1 MTDMAKIDRLIK
13 EKHTQDLA
21 RLEYDPTSG
30 TFSVKDLRI
39 VDGDEK
45 ESGPLFSGRLE
56 EMVQNLQVPVA
67 VLSDLCKE
75 LEEIDDYP
83 QTIEQAVPVG
93 GQLPISDKGRE
104 SDPTEDDEP
113 PPPALDDEE
122 KTTCPDCEGGEDMAL
137 CGLCG
142 GSGEIP
148 LVDPPAG
155 EKGTLM
161 VNGKEGLTKEEAKE
175 EAGW

>member
-1 MTDMAKIDRLIK
+1 MVAATGRREVTEPRSIDFPGRQTQRRLQK
-13 EKHTQDLA
+13 ERRRHHHEEGAPYLA
-21 RLEYDPTSG
+21 RQGGSVTDGRVDPPIG
-30 TFSVKDLRI
+30 
-39 VDGDEK
+39 
-45 ESGPLFSGRLE
+45 
-56 EMVQNLQVPVA
+56 
-67 VLSDLCKE
+67 
-75 LEEIDDYP
+75 

-155 EKGTLM
+155 EKGTLKGTLM